1 MHTTPKDVCFPVPEW
16 KMLGGL
22 NAVSKLIT
30 SRVCLKQGGGCLLAL
45 GFCQQPESAC
55 GHSLPLLSQLPLG
68 GFEAPENV
76 PKGLSEKP
84 GFVQPVYFQSWPG
97 KRYVCKQGT

>member
-1 MHTTPKDVCFPVPEW
+1 
-16 KMLGGL
+16 MLRVL
-22 NAVSKLIT
+22 NAVSELIT

-45 GFCQQPESAC
+45 GLCQQPEFAC
-55 GHSLPLLSQLPLG
+55 GHSLSLLSQLPLG
-68 GFEAPENV
+68 APENV

-97 KRYVCKQGT
+97 KDMCVRKAPSD

>member
-1 MHTTPKDVCFPVPEW
+1 MYTAPKDVCFPVPEW
-16 KMLGGL
+16 KMLGVL
-22 NAVSKLIT
+22 NAVPKLIT

-45 GFCQQPESAC
+45 GLCQQPEFAC

-84 GFVQPVYFQSWPG
+84 GFVQPVCFQSWLG
-97 KRYVCKQGT
+97 KRYVCKKGT